1 MFARISRLIQS
12 FLNRFIGSAEDP
24 ALLLESNISELQK
37 LIPDLNK
44 SVAISGS
51 SVILLQ
57 KELAKYQEE
66 AITLDKKIQ
75 AALSLQSSDSEN
87 IAKQFVLRLQEVE
100 AKIAKLTTD
109 LENAKNN
116 LNNIQKIRDL
126 RVREIQTKQE
136 EIRGRISEHRFSTV
150 QADIAK
156 ALDSSVATSP
166 DNLSGTVDE
175 QMRKLDQQTAENQ
188 ATLLASM
195 HNNKTAIMG
204 QEVEQRVADM
214 QADEALLKYKSK
226 MNLANSSN
234 PSNSEDKSGVVIDN

>member
-1 MFARISRLIQS
+1 MFARLSRLFQS
-12 FLNRFIGSAEDP
+12 FFNQFVGAAEDP

-66 AITLDKKIQ
+66 AIGLDKKIQ
-75 AALSLQSSDSEN
+75 ASLSLGDDS

-100 AKIAKLTTD
+100 TKIAKLVTD
-109 LENAKNN
+109 LENTKNN
-116 LNNIQKIRDL
+116 LTNIQKVRDL

-166 DNLSGTVDE
+166 DNLSGSIDE

-188 ATLLASM
+188 ATLMASM
-195 HNNKTAIMG
+195 HNNRTAIMG
-204 QEVEQRVADM
+204 QEVEQKVAEM
-214 QADEALLKYKSK
+214 QADEALAKYKSK
-226 MNLANSSN
+226 MNLPNSN
-234 PSNSEDKSGVVIDN
+234 NSTNSDKSGVVIDN